1 MVFNDVILEDCN
13 GKVYVC
19 TFLREP
25 SEFQGLLGV
34 SILVEYS

>member
-19 TFLREP
+19 TFLTVFERTI
-25 SEFQGLLGV
+25 GV
-34 SILVEYS
+34 SRAVRSVNPG